1 MLKNTSRR
9 PEWLRKE
16 KILNSDVLNTR
27 KTITFL
33 GLHTVCTSARCPNL
47 SECYSRGVATFMIL
61 GDICT
66 RNCGFC
72 SVNHGIPAYPNMEEG
87 EKIAEYIKKT
97 GIRFCVITSVTRDD
111 LGDGGADHFKR
122 VVEDIK
128 REVPGIKIELLVP
141 DFGGNRECIDK
152 IMRLPIEVFAHNVE
166 TVERLYPTVR
176 KGADYRR
183 SLKLLKTASD
193 KSKRRTVVKSGIMLG
208 LGETREDLEQLFKD
222 LTEAGVEIL
231 TMGQYLQPTMKNLE
245 VKKYYKPEEF
255 EQLKELALKQ
265 GISSVVAG
273 PYVRSSYLAEEAY
286 IRSLKKN
293 V

>member
-193 KSKRRTVVKSGIMLG
+193 KSKRRMVVKSGIMLG

>member
-1 MLKNTSRR
+1 LF
-9 PEWLRKE
+9 P
-16 KILNSDVLNTR
+16 IL
-27 KTITFL
+27 
-33 GLHTVCTSARCPNL
+33 
-47 SECYSRGVATFMIL
+47 
-61 GDICT
+61 
-66 RNCGFC
+66 
-72 SVNHGIPAYPNMEEG
+72 
-87 EKIAEYIKKT
+87 
-97 GIRFCVITSVTRDD
+97 
-111 LGDGGADHFKR
+111 
-122 VVEDIK
+122 ED
-128 REVPGIKIELLVP
+128 
-141 DFGGNRECIDK
+141 GGNRECIDK

-193 KSKRRTVVKSGIMLG
+193 KSKRRMVVKSGIMLG